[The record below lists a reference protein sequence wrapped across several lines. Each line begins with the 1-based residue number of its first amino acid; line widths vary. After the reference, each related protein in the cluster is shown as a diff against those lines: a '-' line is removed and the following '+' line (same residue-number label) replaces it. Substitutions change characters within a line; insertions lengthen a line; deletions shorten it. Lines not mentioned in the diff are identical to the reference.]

1 LIVVTL
7 FSADR
12 MIRRRVSRVRSAVKE
27 RLLEGF
33 VEQHTPREVAF
44 SFSLGVFIT
53 ALPSLGTGCSRFSSS
68 PSC

>member
-1 LIVVTL
+1 
-7 FSADR
+7 

-27 RLLEGF
+27 RLLEAF

-53 ALPSLGTGCSRFSSS
+53 ALPSLGTGVLPFFLLAFLLSD
-68 PSC
+68 